1 MIYIQQLLS
10 NNIIIVSIASW
21 AIAQI
26 IKMILDVITTGEI
39 DWELMVASGG
49 MPSSHSSFVCAL
61 ATSVGIKN
69 GFDSSLFA
77 MCFVLAVVVMY
88 DAAGVRRAAGF
99 HAVIINKIMAGLNI
113 KDENVYFYENCYSEE
128 LIKNTKCKVFHGY
141 LTYTPKYCD
150 VCGIINKSC

>member
-88 DAAGVRRAAGF
+88 DAAGVRRASGF

-113 KDENVYFYENCYSEE
+113 KDEKLKE
-128 LIKNTKCKVFHGY
+128 LLGH
-141 LTYTPKYCD
+141 TPIQ
-150 VCGIINKSC
+150 VGAGAILGIIVAFVGNILLK

>member
-61 ATSVGIKN
+61 ATSVVIKN

-113 KDENVYFYENCYSEE
+113 KDEKLKE
-128 LIKNTKCKVFHGY
+128 LLGH
-141 LTYTPKYCD
+141 TPIQ
-150 VCGIINKSC
+150 VGAGAILGIIVAFVGNILLK

>member
-77 MCFVLAVVVMY
+77 ICFVLAVVVMY

-113 KDENVYFYENCYSEE
+113 KDEKLKE
-128 LIKNTKCKVFHGY
+128 LLGH
-141 LTYTPKYCD
+141 TPIQ
-150 VCGIINKSC
+150 VGAGAILGIIVAFVGNILLK

>member
-113 KDENVYFYENCYSEE
+113 KDEKLKE
-128 LIKNTKCKVFHGY
+128 LLGH
-141 LTYTPKYCD
+141 TPIQ
-150 VCGIINKSC
+150 VGAGAILGIIVAFVGNILLK

>member
-77 MCFVLAVVVMY
+77 LCFVLAVVVMY

-113 KDENVYFYENCYSEE
+113 KDEKLKE
-128 LIKNTKCKVFHGY
+128 LLGH
-141 LTYTPKYCD
+141 TPIQ
-150 VCGIINKSC
+150 VGAGAILGIIVAFVGNILLK

>member
-1 MIYIQQLLS
+1 
-10 NNIIIVSIASW
+10 
-21 AIAQI
+21 
-26 IKMILDVITTGEI
+26 
-39 DWELMVASGG
+39 

-77 MCFVLAVVVMY
+77 ICFVLAVVVMY

-113 KDENVYFYENCYSEE
+113 KDEKLKE
-128 LIKNTKCKVFHGY
+128 LLGH
-141 LTYTPKYCD
+141 TPIQ
-150 VCGIINKSC
+150 VGAGAILGIIVAFVGNILLK

>member
-113 KDENVYFYENCYSEE
+113 KDEKLKE
-128 LIKNTKCKVFHGY
+128 LLGHTPLEVLGGAVLGVFVALVSGVF
-141 LTYTPKYCD
+141 L
-150 VCGIINKSC
+150 GL

>member
-26 IKMILDVITTGEI
+26 MKMILDVITTGEI

-113 KDENVYFYENCYSEE
+113 KDEKLKE
-128 LIKNTKCKVFHGY
+128 LLGH
-141 LTYTPKYCD
+141 TPIQ
-150 VCGIINKSC
+150 VGAGAILGIIVAFVGNILLK